1 MRVLSVPHCSVK
13 KVYEELKQY
22 ALLNKL
28 NFKEDFQLKT
38 ITSFKT
44 GGNIPFI
51 YFPNDENS
59 LSDFLKFINTK
70 NIPLYIFG
78 NCSNVLI
85 SDKGLSGVAI
95 KIGTDFSDIK
105 YLGNDTIF
113 CQSGI
118 SMKRLCLFALEN
130 ELSGLEFAY
139 GIPGTAGGAAFM
151 NAGAYGGEMKDVLYK
166 CTHLKMNGESGFFEN
181 DELKLAYRSSIYSEN
196 KYVITGLYLK
206 LNPCSKEQIK
216 SKMDENFKKRRDKQP
231 LEYPSAGSTFKRP
244 TGYFAGTAIEEC
256 GLKGFSIGGAE
267 VSTKHAGFIIN
278 KNKATTNDIK
288 TLIDYVQKTV
298 LDKKGIMLT
307 PEVRY
312 YE

>member
-1 MRVLSVPHCSVK
+1 MRRYLDRK
-13 KVYEELKQY
+13 LYKELKEY

-28 NFKEDFQLKT
+28 KFKEDFPLKT

-44 GGNIPFI
+44 GGNVPFI
-51 YFPNDENS
+51 YFPKDESS
-59 LSDFLKFINTK
+59 LSDFLRFSKNK

-85 SDKGLSGVAI
+85 SDSGLSGAVI
-95 KIGTDFSDIK
+95 KIGTDFSEIT
-105 YLGNDTIF
+105 YLGDGTVF

-118 SMKRLCLFALEN
+118 SMKKLCLFALEN
-130 ELSGLEFAY
+130 SLSGLEFAY

-166 CTHLKMNGESGFFEN
+166 CTHLKRNGEKGFFEN
-181 DELKLAYRSSIYSEN
+181 DDLQLSYRHSIYSEN
-196 KYVITGLYLK
+196 DYIITGLYLK
-206 LNPCSKEQIK
+206 LVPCEKSQIK
-216 SKMDENFKKRRDKQP
+216 SKMDENLKKRKDKQP

-256 GLKGFSIGGAE
+256 GLKGFCIGGAE
-267 VSTKHAGFIIN
+267 VSEKHAGFVIN
-278 KNKATTNDIK
+278 KNNATTDDIK
-288 TLIDYVQKTV
+288 QLISHIQKIV
-298 LDKKGIMLT
+298 LEKKGITLT